1 MKWIPDWGVNRI
13 KGAVQSRPDWC
24 ISRQR
29 TWGVPIP
36 AFYDAKG
43 EAMLDAQIV
52 RNAADFI
59 EKHGSNIW
67 FEKSAAE
74 LWSLVKPA
82 NWTGAEAVAKSN
94 DTLDVWI
101 DSGSSSR
108 AVLMRRK
115 ELLNIGKSEIGESGN
130 RLAGRRLSRRQRPAS
145 RLVSIL
151 AAALARGQW
160 RGAVQDRFDAR
171 LHGGRRP
178 RKNFQE
184 QAGRLRKTADRRSL
198 RQKIRR
204 GRRAACGSRRRIT
217 AATSS

>member
-1 MKWIPDWGVNRI
+1 
-13 KGAVQSRPDWC
+13 
-24 ISRQR
+24 
-29 TWGVPIP
+29 
-36 AFYDAKG
+36 
-43 EAMLDAQIV
+43 MLDAQIV
-52 RNAADFI
+52 RNAADLI

-74 LWSLVKPA
+74 LWALVKPA

-108 AVLMRRK
+108 AVLMRR
-115 ELLNIGKSEIGESGN
+115 GESE
-130 RLAGRRLSRRQRPAS
+130 RCSIRTPAKMPADAQPPLAGRRLSRRQRPAS

-160 RGAVQDRFDAR
+160 RGAVQDRVDAR

-204 GRRAACGSRRRIT
+204 GRACGCGWRRRIT